1 MRKQETIHIYN
12 SFQSCHSTIFNRFR
26 GFFTLKFLIPGQHS
40 RPVCLGGRYGEA
52 SSGWWARI
60 TRGPNKPEGKGE
72 VRDGGE
78 KGGEESRQMR
88 GGGSIRA
95 ILYDTKRDKI

>member
-1 MRKQETIHIYN
+1 MV
-12 SFQSCHSTIFNRFR
+12 
-26 GFFTLKFLIPGQHS
+26 
-40 RPVCLGGRYGEA
+40 RP

-78 KGGEESRQMR
+78 KGGEESRQIR

-95 ILYDTKRDKI
+95 ILNG

>member
-12 SFQSCHSTIFNRFR
+12 SFQSFHSTIFNRFR
-26 GFFTLKFLIPGQHS
+26 GFFTLKFLIPGQNS

-52 SSGWWARI
+52 SSSGWWARI

-78 KGGEESRQMR
+78 SRQIR

-95 ILYDTKRDKI
+95 ILNG